1 VTADVRQ
8 QLTEAL
14 DEAEK
19 IAKAAIQGPWRTGA
33 IADHLIDDIIY
44 GTSPYG
50 GDRIVQVANLEM
62 AWEKRENAA
71 HICRWDPATV
81 LRLVERD
88 RSLLNEWWSTKNA
101 AGRLSDYGEG
111 RLEILTEQANAAAAF
126 WVGTPEVDG

>member
-1 VTADVRQ
+1 MTDVRQ

-81 LRLVERD
+81 LRLVEGTR
-88 RSLLNEWWSTKNA
+88 RVA
-101 AGRLSDYGEG
+101 AALA
-111 RLEILTEQANAAAAF
+111 EQAERAEQLGLVGDPSARLLGELAGP
-126 WVGTPEVDG
+126 WLGTPEVDR